1 MAAVTFTKMQGT
13 GNDFI
18 VVDARNNDSDRVIRN
33 ARFLCDRRF
42 GIGADQ
48 LLLIRSS
55 LRADF
60 QMQIFNADGSEV
72 EMCGNGIR
80 CFARYLKDRGL
91 TDKATIQV
99 ETPAGIMTPT
109 IRGALVSVDMGEPI
123 LEGPAIPVKFEGRVI
138 AQPIRVGEQTY
149 TMTCVSMGNPHC
161 VVPVDALDTFPVK
174 EVGPTIESHPLFP
187 NRVNVEF
194 VQILSREEIR
204 MRVWERGVGETPSC
218 GTGACAAV
226 VASALNEWTQREVK
240 VHLAGG
246 DLEIR
251 WAPDNRVTLTGPG
264 QEVFTGTIELS
275 P

>member
-1 MAAVTFTKMQGT
+1 MAALVFTKMQGT

-18 VVDARNNDSDRVIRN
+18 VVDARTNDADRVIRN

-48 LLLIRSS
+48 LLLVRSS
-55 LRADF
+55 QRADF

-80 CFARYLKDRGL
+80 CFARYLRDRGL

-99 ETPAGIMTPT
+99 ETLAGIITPT
-109 IRGALVSVDMGEPI
+109 LQRELVSVDMGEPI
-123 LEGPAIPVKFEGRVI
+123 LDGPAIPVTLEGRVI
-138 AQPIRVGEQTY
+138 GQPIEVGKQTY

-161 VVPVDALDTFPVK
+161 VIRVDDVVGIPVK
-174 EVGPTIESHPLFP
+174 EVGAAIESHPLFP

-194 VQILSREEIR
+194 VQILSRKEIR
-204 MRVWERGVGETPSC
+204 MRVWERGAGETLSC
-218 GTGACAAV
+218 GTGACASV
-226 VASALNEWTQREVK
+226 VASVLNDWTGREVE

-246 DLEIR
+246 DLQIR
-251 WAPDNRVTLTGPG
+251 WAPDNHVILTGPG

>member
-1 MAAVTFTKMQGT
+1 MAAVAFTKMQGT

-18 VVDARNNDSDRVIRN
+18 VVDARDSDPDRVIRN
-33 ARFLCDRRF
+33 ARFLCDRKF

-55 LRADF
+55 RQADF
-60 QMQIFNADGSEV
+60 KMQIFNADGSEV

-80 CFARYLKDRGL
+80 CFAKYLKDRGL

-109 IRGALVSVDMGEPI
+109 IRGELVSVDMGEPI
-123 LEGPAIPVKFEGRVI
+123 LDGPAIPVKLEGRVI
-138 AQPIRVGEQTY
+138 AKPIRVGQQTY

-161 VVPVDALDTFPVK
+161 VIRVEDVNSFPAK
-174 EVGPTIESHPLFP
+174 EVGSAIESHPLFP

-194 VQILSREEIR
+194 VEILSDREIR
-204 MRVWERGVGETPSC
+204 MRVWERGSGETLSC

-226 VASALNEWTQREVK
+226 VASSLNEWTGREAQ

-251 WAPDNRVTLTGPG
+251 WESNNRVTLTGPG
-264 QEVFTGTIELS
+264 KKVFSGAIELS

>member
-1 MAAVTFTKMQGT
+1 MAAVAFTKMQGT

-18 VVDARNNDSDRVIRN
+18 VVDARSNDADRVIRH
-33 ARFLCDRRF
+33 ARFLCDRKF

-55 LRADF
+55 QRADF

-80 CFARYLKDRGL
+80 CFAKYLKDRGL
-91 TDKATIQV
+91 TDKASIRV

-109 IRGALVSVDMGEPI
+109 IRGERVSVDMGEPI
-123 LEGPAIPVKFEGRVI
+123 LDGPAIPVKLEGRVI

-149 TMTCVSMGNPHC
+149 SMTCVSMGNPHC
-161 VVPVDALDTFPVK
+161 VIPVEKLDTFPVK
-174 EVGPTIESHPLFP
+174 EVGSAIESHPLFP

-194 VQILSREEIR
+194 VQVLSRREIR
-204 MRVWERGVGETPSC
+204 MRVWERGAGETLSC
-218 GTGACAAV
+218 GTGACASV
-226 VASALNEWTQREVK
+226 VASVLNDWTGREVQ

-251 WAPDNRVTLTGPG
+251 WAADNRVTLTGPG
-264 QEVFTGTIELS
+264 QEVFTGTIDLS